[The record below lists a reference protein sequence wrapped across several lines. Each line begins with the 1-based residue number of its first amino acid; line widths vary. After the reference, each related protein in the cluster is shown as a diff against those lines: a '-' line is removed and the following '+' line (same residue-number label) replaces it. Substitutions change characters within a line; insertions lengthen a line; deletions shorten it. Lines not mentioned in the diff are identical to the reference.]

1 MANRW
6 SLLKHDIMGLL
17 AVIHNLKPLKFYE
30 TDLLKSKIK
39 ALEQSLF
46 GWIIK
51 FDLFSSD

>member
-17 AVIHNLKPLKFYE
+17 AVIHNLKPLKLYE

-39 ALEQSLF
+39 ELEQSLF